1 MVKLALLREDQIW
14 GDNALPTFKKVGTL
28 HKTNNLVAILGG
40 IVTIDISSV
49 DLRLPVAW
57 TASPDPFGKVRCVN
71 YYGKKIWSFPQA
83 RRPAIRPVISPEE
96 AANIILTD
104 LEEDEHHIITGK
116 YGEFPRTVADEQ
128 TSSLLE
134 GLCQNKKLSQ
144 TGKIYVFD
152 VTNMDDEH
160 MDCNPRGYHEYV
172 YNGKKYI
179 RISGRQSNRKNWPFA
194 FVPVEERSQ
203 LEWVEP
209 KKPYWV
215 RVEPIK
221 WYLDES
227 GYLVSAECISAGFQF
242 SKRKA
247 YNGNFENTFMNP
259 YLKRL
264 SEEIEVVKV
273 NEQEQQMVPPS
284 KVAKHPSV
292 SKKKNDG
299 RGRV

>member
-1 MVKLALLREDQIW
+1 M
-14 GDNALPTFKKVGTL
+14 
-28 HKTNNLVAILGG
+28 
-40 IVTIDISSV
+40 
-49 DLRLPVAW
+49 
-57 TASPDPFGKVRCVN
+57 
-71 YYGKKIWSFPQA
+71 
-83 RRPAIRPVISPEE
+83 
-96 AANIILTD
+96 
-104 LEEDEHHIITGK
+104 
-116 YGEFPRTVADEQ
+116 
-128 TSSLLE
+128 
-134 GLCQNKKLSQ
+134 
-144 TGKIYVFD
+144 
-152 VTNMDDEH
+152 
-160 MDCNPRGYHEYV
+160 
-172 YNGKKYI
+172 
-179 RISGRQSNRKNWPFA
+179 
-194 FVPVEERSQ
+194 
-203 LEWVEP
+203 EWVEP